1 MPENVEARGRRGR
14 YNEAARNDR
23 AVLEA
28 AREVF
33 ITQGFDAPVS
43 AVAERAGCGMGS
55 LYRRYRTKEEL
66 LQRLCVLAME
76 QAIEA
81 AEEGLRHGDPW
92 AGFAHYVTECVR
104 FGSGA
109 LGPLAGTIATTA
121 EMWATAERG
130 TRVITAL
137 VDRATAAGVLRAGLT
152 RLDVA
157 LLIEQLGRRSAR
169 PGLDEEAV
177 RERLLAIALDGMRSR
192 NPDPLPGSPPSRE
205 RYAQRWGQRPAAT
218 GVRG

>member
-1 MPENVEARGRRGR
+1 MPENVETRGRRGR
-14 YNEAARNDR
+14 HNEAARNDR
-23 AVLEA
+23 ALLEA

-33 ITQGFDAPVS
+33 TTQGFDAPVS

-76 QAIEA
+76 QAIDA
-81 AEEGLRHGDPW
+81 AGAGLRHEDPW
-92 AGFAHYVTECVR
+92 SGFAHYVTECVR

-109 LGPLAGTIATTA
+109 LAPVAGTIGTTP

-130 TRVITAL
+130 AGVITAL
-137 VDRATAAGVLRAGLT
+137 VDRATAAGALRDGLT
-152 RLDVA
+152 HLDVA

-169 PGLDEEAV
+169 PSPDEEAV

-192 NPDPLPGSPPSRE
+192 NPDPLPGSAPSPE
-205 RYAQRWGQRPAAT
+205 RYADRWRL
-218 GVRG
+218 RG